1 MDWGDYRPYVPV
13 EDGPMEDMD
22 PKAARREFDH
32 RMATKDER
40 LAVLAALVEANGL
53 RLGTDDEALDALEA
67 WYRAEV
73 EPDPDHVDTA
83 AHLFFDSEG
92 GKRPRPVWIAV
103 AYDLGLQLG
112 ETIIAR
118 APGLS
123 WTFYSSRKGSRD
135 VSHQHAVIM
144 GFTNVR
150 NKRYNADPFR
160 FAVGVGGSHL
170 SGSDKHGDFRQYVD
184 FAVSCA

>member
-22 PKAARREFDH
+22 PKAARREYDH

-40 LAVLAALVEANGL
+40 LAVLATLVGANGV
-53 RLGTDDEALDALEA
+53 RLGTDDEALDALET

-73 EPDPDHVDTA
+73 EPDAGSTP
-83 AHLFFDSEG
+83 
-92 GKRPRPVWIAV
+92 RPRPVWIAV
-103 AYDLGLQLG
+103 AYDLGLHLG
-112 ETIIAR
+112 ETILAR

-123 WTFYSSRKGSRD
+123 WAFYRSPKGARD
-135 VSHQHAVIM
+135 VAHQHPVIM
-144 GFTNVR
+144 GFTQVR
-150 NKRYNADPFR
+150 NKRYNVDPFL

-170 SGSDKHGDFRQYVD
+170 GGRDGHGTFRQFVD
-184 FAVSCA
+184 SAVSYA